1 MSDET
6 DAIEEA
12 FARAV
17 GDVDVSH
24 VCREC
29 GKDDF
34 EDGADAYR
42 HGREE
47 HGSRRVIRKA

>member
-1 MSDET
+1 MADPDDT
-6 DAIEEA
+6 IDRA
-12 FARAV
+12 FANV
-17 GDVDVSH
+17 GDVSVSH

-34 EDGADAYR
+34 EDGAEAAR

-47 HGSRRVIRKA
+47 HGSRHVIRRA